1 MSKAMD
7 LAQAQLAAGHTKQ
20 AIAND
25 IGYKRTAVSLYMR
38 GKYCEGVA
46 KIEAAI
52 VKRYDRRICP
62 SDGEEKQPAQCQRIA
77 LRPRPSGFPD
87 AETLWVCCQ
96 ACPHK
101 PLPGEA
107 K

>member
-1 MSKAMD
+1 MSKAME
-7 LAQAQLAAGHTKQ
+7 LVFEQIAAGKTKQ
-20 AIAND
+20 QISLD
-25 IGYKRTAVSLYMR
+25 IGYSRPAVSRYMS
-38 GKYCEGVA
+38 GTYGDGLA

-52 VKRYDRRICP
+52 IKRYDRRICP

-96 ACPHK
+96 TCAHK
-101 PLPGEA
+101 PNGEA

>member
-1 MSKAMD
+1 MSKAME
-7 LAQAQLAAGHTKQ
+7 LVFEQIAAGKTKQ
-20 AIAND
+20 QISLD
-25 IGYKRTAVSLYMR
+25 IGYSRPAVSRYMSSTY
-38 GKYCEGVA
+38 GEGLA

-96 ACPHK
+96 TCQHK